1 MNAKITPQ
9 SLLQQIAQIQHMER
23 GKLCILREG
32 PEGPYYNHQSWE
44 NGKNVSH
51 YVPQDQVPAF
61 QEAIAGYEQF
71 QDLTGK
77 YAQIVIQ
84 KTREE
89 RTTGFKKKTSRPKSS
104 WHKTRKSAS

>member
-1 MNAKITPQ
+1 MYSTLYTFAMNAKITPQ

-23 GKLCILREG
+23 GKLCVLREG

-61 QEAIAGYEQF
+61 QGVRLKVSLIQTAR
-71 QDLTGK
+71 
-77 YAQIVIQ
+77 QILPCTFADGV
-84 KTREE
+84 
-89 RTTGFKKKTSRPKSS
+89 
-104 WHKTRKSAS
+104 